1 MKHILPLVAVV
12 AVLIATSCSAPKKV
26 PYMVDAESIPA
37 EVLAQVNPIVEP
49 VAMPGDLLN
58 IQVSATNM
66 TAVLPFNK
74 GMYINHEGEVEQ
86 RRLSSTS
93 NSNQNNSAEYYL
105 VNAEG
110 DIDFPVIGK
119 LHVGGMNKA
128 EIEALVKNSI
138 YPKYIKE
145 VPAVDIRFMN
155 FRVTMLGAV
164 RSPGVIVSDN
174 ERLNILEA
182 IAKAGDLDIK
192 GQRENIMLIRTHG
205 DGRREIARLNLH
217 DKNILLSPYYNLQQN
232 DIIYVQP
239 NKSAANSA
247 WQLSPAVGTTLTVI
261 GGLSSIIGLVLS
273 IITLTRI

>member
-1 MKHILPLVAVV
+1 MKYVLPLLAAVAVMIV
-12 AVLIATSCSAPKKV
+12 TSCSAPKQV
-26 PYMVDAESIPA
+26 PYMVDAETIPA
-37 EVLAQVNPIVEP
+37 DVLAQVNPIAEP

-74 GMYINHEGEVEQ
+74 GMYINHEGQVERQ
-86 RRLSSTS
+86 NFSTS
-93 NSNQNNSAEYYL
+93 SGGSQNNSTEYYL
-105 VNAEG
+105 VNSDG

-128 EIEALVKNSI
+128 EIESLIKNSI

-145 VPAVDIRFMN
+145 EPVVDIRFMN

-261 GGLSSIIGLVLS
+261 GGLASIIGLVMS

>member
-1 MKHILPLVAVV
+1 
-12 AVLIATSCSAPKKV
+12 
-26 PYMVDAESIPA
+26 MVDAETIPA

-58 IQVSATNM
+58 IQVTATNM

-74 GMYINHEGEVEQ
+74 GIYINNEGEVVEQ
-86 RRLSSTS
+86 RFNS
-93 NSNQNNSAEYYL
+93 NRNNQNNSTEYYL
-105 VNAEG
+105 VNTDG

-119 LHVGGMNKA
+119 LHVGGMTKA
-128 EIEALVKNSI
+128 EIENLVKSSI

-145 VPAVDIRFMN
+145 IPAVDIRFMN

-164 RSPGVIVSDN
+164 RSPGVIISDN

-192 GQRENIMLIRTHG
+192 GERENIMLIRTYG
-205 DGRREIARLNLH
+205 DGRREIARLNLN

-239 NKSAANSA
+239 NKSAANNA
-247 WQLSPAVGTTLTVI
+247 WQLSPAVGTSLTVI
-261 GGLSSIIGLVLS
+261 GGLSSIVGLVLS

>member
-26 PYMVDAESIPA
+26 PYMVDAETIPA

-145 VPAVDIRFMN
+145 VPVVDIRFMN